1 MNLSLNNKLSAVGFR
16 LSLRNA
22 RKPTRKELAL
32 IDIENTLI
40 EAARA
45 VPQDS
50 KLFSLLCSWVLVH
63 GDYVIV
69 EKLFKKTKQLE
80 PSDVAKDWIMAL
92 AVFAKSRGY
101 HNWGRW
107 TKKLRKPLYAFDRE
121 LTLSAIAR
129 KSAMKDFE
137 KYGIYIPEGSLRV
150 RADDALTPTELAQ
163 DNRQYRNRLL
173 YGASWRADIITA
185 IQLGGLNP
193 FAISKSLG
201 CSYEP
206 AHRVFR
212 EYQIAMSSAAKV
224 A

>member
-1 MNLSLNNKLSAVGFR
+1 MILSLNDKLSAIGFR

-22 RKPTRKELAL
+22 NKLSRKELASV
-32 IDIENTLI
+32 DIESTLI
-40 EAARA
+40 EAARQ
-45 VPQDS
+45 VPNDS

-69 EKLFKKTKQLE
+69 EKLFKKTKKL
-80 PSDVAKDWIMAL
+80 DAKDPARSWIMAL
-92 AVFAKSRGY
+92 TVFAKSQGY

-107 TKKLRKPLYAFDRE
+107 VKKLREPLYAFDQS

-129 KSAMKDFE
+129 KGAIKSFE
-137 KYGIYIPEGSLRV
+137 KFGVLVPEGSLRV
-150 RADDALTPTELAQ
+150 RKDDALTPTELAQ
-163 DNRQYRNRLL
+163 DNQQYRNRLL
-173 YGASWRADIITA
+173 FGASWRADIVTA
-185 IQLGGLNP
+185 IEQGAANP

-206 AHRVFR
+206 AHRVFK
-212 EYQIAMSSAAKV
+212 EYQMAHPSKEV